1 MEYPKEIQNLI
12 DKVNEIT
19 DERDYWRDRCEKFI
33 KEKENDKDGI

>member
-1 MEYPKEIQNLI
+1 MKYPKEIQDLI

-19 DERDYWRDRCEKFI
+19 DERDYWRDRCEKLI